1 MEPSKHFKPSVFYIR
16 AHSSFY
22 PTKRVAPLRVWFV
35 IVQITRTVLQPGFP
49 FPECRPEHHPHPVC
63 MCLGFLQVFQSAVV
77 CQLKSSSS
85 STRWSSL
92 ADLRYESSLSMTLM
106 NFWRV
111 RSRLLLMILSVWF
124 KLHCVW
130 SNLSSY
136 LGVTSFWQRGN
147 NPVLSRARIWK
158 YDSYRDTGVTIQY
171 VVIYCRDARDTDNYL
186 PIRSLIIS
194 SSSVNWQNATKL

>member
-1 MEPSKHFKPSVFYIR
+1 MQRQKTEQNAPSAPFRQRIECFCSKNTAFFFLFKSFLWSHLNILNHQFSTSGHILVSTLQNVSH
-16 AHSSFY
+16 HSGFDLLLFRSRGLSCNQAFLFQSA
-22 PTKRVAPLRVWFV
+22 TRN
-35 IVQITRTVLQPGFP
+35 ITLT
-49 FPECRPEHHPHPVC
+49 PVC

-136 LGVTSFWQRGN
+136 LGVTS
-147 NPVLSRARIWK
+147 
-158 YDSYRDTGVTIQY
+158 DSLKGF
-171 VVIYCRDARDTDNYL
+171 L
-186 PIRSLIIS
+186 
-194 SSSVNWQNATKL
+194 

>member
-63 MCLGFLQVFQSAVV
+63 MCLGFLQVFQSAVM

-136 LGVTSFWQRGN
+136 LGVTS
-147 NPVLSRARIWK
+147 
-158 YDSYRDTGVTIQY
+158 DSLKGF
-171 VVIYCRDARDTDNYL
+171 L
-186 PIRSLIIS
+186 
-194 SSSVNWQNATKL
+194 